1 MFGSFYNMNNLKEK
15 TAKGLFWGF
24 VNNGST
30 QLLNLVIGIFM
41 ARLLTPADYGIVG
54 VLAIFSALA
63 SALQTSGFS
72 QALVNIKTPTDKDY
86 NSVFWFNISV
96 SITLYV
102 LLFFSAPLIA
112 KFFHQDCLVPV
123 SRVLFLTLPVYAAG
137 VSSQAYLIKN
147 MLNRE
152 IAIIAVISLIVSGTI
167 GITMALNDFSY
178 WSLVAQQLSSALIV
192 VTGRYLFIPW
202 RPRIKID
209 FGPVKKMFGF
219 SVKLLVT
226 NIVNIINFHI
236 LTVVFGRLLPIQEV
250 GYYSQ
255 ANKWNNLAKTT
266 IADAVG
272 QVSQTVLVSVSDEQ
286 EREVRVFR
294 KMMRF
299 TAFLSFPALLGLAL
313 VSREFILLTIG
324 DKWEPSIPLLQ
335 ILCIG
340 GAFMPF
346 YMLYQNLT
354 ISAGRSDI
362 YMWCQLGQMLIQLV
376 LVLVLYP
383 YGITAI
389 VWGYTLLTIVWVG
402 VWQMVARHLLGV
414 RFTDAFAD
422 FGPFLMVTVVV
433 LGATWLLTGWMSSV
447 CLPQHLQLALMLFA
461 RIVVAVAL
469 YVGAMKMLHATVM
482 EECLHFL
489 LRKKA

>member
-250 GYYSQ
+250 GYY
-255 ANKWNNLAKTT
+255 
-266 IADAVG
+266 
-272 QVSQTVLVSVSDEQ
+272 
-286 EREVRVFR
+286 
-294 KMMRF
+294 
-299 TAFLSFPALLGLAL
+299 
-313 VSREFILLTIG
+313 
-324 DKWEPSIPLLQ
+324 
-335 ILCIG
+335 
-340 GAFMPF
+340 
-346 YMLYQNLT
+346 
-354 ISAGRSDI
+354 
-362 YMWCQLGQMLIQLV
+362 
-376 LVLVLYP
+376 
-383 YGITAI
+383 
-389 VWGYTLLTIVWVG
+389 
-402 VWQMVARHLLGV
+402 
-414 RFTDAFAD
+414 
-422 FGPFLMVTVVV
+422 
-433 LGATWLLTGWMSSV
+433 
-447 CLPQHLQLALMLFA
+447 
-461 RIVVAVAL
+461 
-469 YVGAMKMLHATVM
+469 
-482 EECLHFL
+482 
-489 LRKKA
+489 